1 MQKKDGTMK
10 QIISSKHLSS
20 LIFILSLIVGIK
32 VIWIVVSILF
42 LPNSGENYHEPNR
55 VKKLYYRVR
64 FTSKSNGVAT
74 QLTAEEIERQKREMA
89 KKMNLMQGYR
99 LLGLYHN
106 HIKKVLV
113 ITVEK
118 ANKTTVLAKGEE
130 IDGFKLIS
138 AGEDYV
144 LFKKSGKSFKLSLS
158 KITKQ
163 MKRVSNHSHQQ
174 NNSMKS
180 STIVESE
187 TGVKEIPRTLLS
199 SYVKDSDKIWKDI
212 AIVQNKKNGVSNGF
226 KINYVKKGSDF
237 EKLGLK
243 RNDVLIEI
251 NAEPLNS
258 LSTAMKLFNEIN
270 TIENLT
276 LTVLRNGNKEEI
288 EYEIQ

>member
-20 LIFILSLIVGIK
+20 LIFILSIIISIK

-42 LPNSGENYHEPNR
+42 LPKSGENYHEPSR
-55 VKKLYYRVR
+55 VKKLYYRVH
-64 FTSKSNGVAT
+64 FTNKSNVIT
-74 QLTAEEIERQKREMA
+74 EEERKKQQIA
-89 KKMNLMQGYR
+89 KTVNSMKGYR

-106 HIKKVLV
+106 SAKKVLV

-118 ANKTTVLAKGEE
+118 ANKTTVLSKGEV

-144 LFKKSGKSFKLSLS
+144 IFKKSSKTFKLSLS

-163 MKRVSNHSHQQ
+163 MKRVSNGSHKQT
-174 NNSMKS
+174 NSMKS
-180 STIVESE
+180 STIVETE
-187 TGVKEIPRTLLS
+187 TGVKEIPRKLLS
-199 SYVKDSDKIWKDI
+199 SYIKDSDKIWKDI
-212 AIVQNKKNGVSNGF
+212 AIVQNKKNGISNGF
-226 KINYVKKGSDF
+226 KINYVKEGSDF

-243 RNDVLIEI
+243 RNDILVEI

-258 LSTAMKLFNEIN
+258 LSTAMKMFNEIN
-270 TIENLT
+270 NIENLT
-276 LTVLRNGNKEEI
+276 LTVIRNGKREEI

>member
-20 LIFILSLIVGIK
+20 LIFILSIIISIK

-42 LPNSGENYHEPNR
+42 LPKSGENYHEPSR
-55 VKKLYYRVR
+55 VKKLYYRVH
-64 FTSKSNGVAT
+64 FTSKSNVIT
-74 QLTAEEIERQKREMA
+74 EEERKKQQMA
-89 KKMNLMQGYR
+89 KTVNSMKGYR

-106 HIKKVLV
+106 VAKKVLV

-118 ANKTTVLAKGEE
+118 ANKTTVLSKGEV

-144 LFKKSGKSFKLSLS
+144 IFKKSSKSFKLSLS

-163 MKRVSNHSHQQ
+163 MKRVSGSSHKET
-174 NNSMKS
+174 NKIKN

-199 SYVKDSDKIWKDI
+199 SYIKDSDKIWKDI
-212 AIVQNKKNGVSNGF
+212 AIVQNKKNGVSDGF
-226 KINYVKKGSDF
+226 KINYVKEGSDF

-243 RNDVLIEI
+243 RDDILVEI

-270 TIENLT
+270 NIENLT
-276 LTVLRNGNKEEI
+276 LTVIRNGKREEI

>member
-20 LIFILSLIVGIK
+20 LIFILSIIISIK

-42 LPNSGENYHEPNR
+42 LPKSGENYHEPSR
-55 VKKLYYRVR
+55 VKKLYYRVH
-64 FTSKSNGVAT
+64 FTNKSNVIT
-74 QLTAEEIERQKREMA
+74 EEERKKQQIA
-89 KKMNLMQGYR
+89 KTVNSMKGYR

-106 HIKKVLV
+106 SAKKVLV

-118 ANKTTVLAKGEE
+118 ANKTTVLSKGEV

-144 LFKKSGKSFKLSLS
+144 IFKKSSKTFKLSLS

-163 MKRVSNHSHQQ
+163 MKRVSNHTQQ
-174 NNSMKS
+174 HNTSMKGS
-180 STIVESE
+180 NTIIDSE
-187 TGVKEIPRTLLS
+187 TGVKEIPRKLLS
-199 SYVKDSDKIWKDI
+199 SYIKDSDKIWKDI
-212 AIVQNKKNGVSNGF
+212 AIVQNKKNGISNGF
-226 KINYVKKGSDF
+226 KINYVKEGSDF

-243 RNDVLIEI
+243 RNDILVEI

-258 LSTAMKLFNEIN
+258 LSTAMKMFNEIN
-270 TIENLT
+270 NIENLT
-276 LTVLRNGNKEEI
+276 LTVIRNGKREEI